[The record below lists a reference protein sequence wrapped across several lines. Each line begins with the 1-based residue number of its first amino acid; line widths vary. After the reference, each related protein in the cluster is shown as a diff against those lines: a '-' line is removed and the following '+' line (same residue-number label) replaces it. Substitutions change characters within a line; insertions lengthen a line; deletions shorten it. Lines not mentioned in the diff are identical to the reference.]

1 MGTERKTYSNKM
13 KLFAFFA
20 AALAQDFSN
29 ETDSRMYA
37 AQAQG
42 SAVDGCN
49 GPICEAI
56 VTTILEDT
64 EALHAAQAQTT
75 ADHQD
80 ERNAH
85 QERQQEIQAEFDLKM
100 AEWNEETANMTA
112 RHQQDWADHQ
122 VEWTNLNSRWGEVDW
137 SQ

>member
-1 MGTERKTYSNKM
+1 M

-20 AALAQDFSN
+20 AALAQDFFN
-29 ETDSRMYA
+29 ETDSRMYG

-56 VTTILEDT
+56 VEEILEDT
-64 EALHAAQAQTT
+64 EALHAEQAQIT
-75 ADHQD
+75 ADHQ
-80 ERNAH
+80 
-85 QERQQEIQAEFDLKM
+85 QERDDHQALQREIQAEFDLKM
-100 AEWNEETANMTA
+100 AEWNEETMNMTA

-122 VEWTNLNSRWGEVDW
+122 VEWSALNSRWGEVDW